1 MRGAEDRI
9 RRLLREGKA
18 DTRPALARHA
28 GVSTVMAGRIVE
40 RLVARGEVEE
50 AGRTDSGGGR
60 PVMHYRTAA
69 GFGMLA
75 HFHAEAAGRM
85 LRGWLVLTDMRGEP
99 LRRSREMGFALLH
112 AESLDDWLDANARR
126 TASPLR
132 GITLDLPENLPECGL
147 EGHLAERYAC
157 PVHRI
162 TPALALAM
170 QDARENTLILY
181 LPRGGTPQGAYHR
194 ANGVSACG
202 QLHLLPAGV
211 PWAQLDH
218 SDTTA
223 VVEAVS
229 RLVLTLTCALA
240 PQRVVLHA
248 ETWTRKLTTRI
259 RFTCATR
266 LEQCAAPPK
275 LSFQETAPQETQP
288 LILRAAA
295 QMA

>member
-1 MRGAEDRI
+1 MPGAEDKI

-18 DTRPALARHA
+18 DTRPALARLA
-28 GVSTVMAGRIVE
+28 GVSAVMAGRIIG
-40 RLVARGEVEE
+40 RLAARGEVEE
-50 AGRTDSGGGR
+50 AGTGDSGGGR
-60 PVMHYRTAA
+60 PVMHYRPAA
-69 GFGMLA
+69 SYGMLA

-85 LRGWLVLTDMRGEP
+85 LQGGMVLTDMRGGP
-99 LRRSREMGFALLH
+99 LRRSRELGFAMLH
-112 AESLDDWLDANARR
+112 AESLDDWLDANTRR
-126 TASPLR
+126 GAAPLR
-132 GITLDLPENLPECGL
+132 GISLDLPESMPDCGL
-147 EGHLAERYAC
+147 EKHLAERYGC

-162 TPALALAM
+162 NCALALAM
-170 QDARENTLILY
+170 QDTREHTLTLY
-181 LPRGGTPQGAYHR
+181 LPRGGQPQGAHR
-194 ANGVSACG
+194 RRGAVSACG
-202 QLHLLPAGV
+202 QLSLLPAAV

-248 ETWTRKLTTRI
+248 ESWTRKLTTRI

-266 LEQCAAPPK
+266 LEQCANPPK
-275 LSFQETAPQETQP
+275 LSFRETAPQDTQP

>member
-1 MRGAEDRI
+1 MPGAEDRI

-28 GVSTVMAGRIVE
+28 GVSAVMAGRIVG

-50 AGRTDSGGGR
+50 AGLADSGGGR
-60 PVMHYRTAA
+60 PVMRYRMAA
-69 GFGMLA
+69 GYGMLA
-75 HFHAEAAGRM
+75 HFRAEAAGHV
-85 LRGWLVLTDMRGEP
+85 LRGGMVLTDMRGGP
-99 LRRSREMGFALLH
+99 LRRSREMGFAMLH
-112 AESLDDWLDANARR
+112 AESLDDWLDTNTRR
-126 TASPLR
+126 TAVPLR
-132 GITLDLPENLPECGL
+132 GITLDLPEGMPDCGM
-147 EGHLAERYAC
+147 EKHLAERYGC
-157 PVHRI
+157 PVRRI
-162 TPALALAM
+162 GCALALAM
-170 QDARENTLILY
+170 HDTREDTLTLY
-181 LPRGGTPQGAYHR
+181 LPRGAQPQGAYR
-194 ANGVSACG
+194 RRGAVSACG
-202 QLHLLPAGV
+202 QLSLLPAAV

-266 LEQCAAPPK
+266 LEQCANAPK
-275 LSFQETAPQETQP
+275 LSFQETAPQQIPT

-295 QMA
+295 QM